1 MATSTSP
8 RRAGPSYE
16 TEEHGHGWVLFA
28 GTMLMIAGALNFIY
42 GIAAVSNSKFFI
54 GDAKYVITDLKTYGW
69 ILLILGA
76 IQFFAAFSIW
86 NGTEWGRWVG
96 VASAGLNAIFQ
107 LLAING
113 APFLSVTLFAVDV
126 LIIYGLVAYGGRRAT
141 A

>member
-1 MATSTSP
+1 MATTTP
-8 RRAGPSYE
+8 RRASPSYE
-16 TEEHGHGWVLFA
+16 VEERGHGWVLFA

-42 GIAAVSNSKFFI
+42 GIAAVSSSKFYV

-86 NGTEWGRWVG
+86 NGTQWGRWVG
-96 VASAGLNAIFQ
+96 IASAGLNAVFQ

-113 APFLSVTLFAVDV
+113 APFLSLALFAVDV
-126 LIIYGLVAYGGRRAT
+126 LIIYGLVAYGGRPST